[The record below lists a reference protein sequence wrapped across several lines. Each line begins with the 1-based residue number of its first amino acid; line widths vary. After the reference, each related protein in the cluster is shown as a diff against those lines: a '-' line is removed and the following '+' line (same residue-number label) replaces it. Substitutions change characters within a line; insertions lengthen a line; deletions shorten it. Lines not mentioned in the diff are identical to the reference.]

1 MKRVTPVAAAA
12 GGGAVVLTAVSTDP
26 ALVTGG
32 DVLLRTV
39 VPEGTPRGDL
49 RVSVNGRDVTA
60 AFRPGPA
67 PDVYLGLVTGL
78 VEGNNRVLAEVGH
91 LTSTL
96 AVTNYPIT
104 GPVISG
110 PWQQPF
116 VCQTDQFTLPDGS
129 TLGAPLDANCS
140 ARTVVQYVYR
150 PTHVADPA
158 KPFTPLPNP
167 VVLPAA
173 VSQTKT
179 ASGAVVN
186 FIVRV
191 ETGTMNRGI
200 YQNAVLHDPTVD
212 PPPSPTTPPRGWN
225 RRLIAIHGSGCP
237 SGWYVQGGAMGVNVL
252 DYGRLAE
259 GYALYI
265 NTLNHRRTAATPSSL
280 ARRR

>member
-1 MKRVTPVAAAA
+1 M
-12 GGGAVVLTAVSTDP
+12 LTAVSTDP

-39 VPEGTPRGDL
+39 VPEGTARGDL
-49 RVSVNGRDVTA
+49 HVRVNGRDVTA

-67 PDVYLGLVTGL
+67 PDVYLGVVSGL
-78 VEGNNRVLAEVGH
+78 VEGDNSVVAEVGQ

-158 KPFTPLPNP
+158 KPFAPLPNP
-167 VVLPAA
+167 VVLPAD